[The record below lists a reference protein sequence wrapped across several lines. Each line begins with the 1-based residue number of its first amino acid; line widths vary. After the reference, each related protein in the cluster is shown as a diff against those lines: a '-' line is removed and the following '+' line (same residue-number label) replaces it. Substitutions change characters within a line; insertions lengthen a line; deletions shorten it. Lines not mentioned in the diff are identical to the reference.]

1 MCYMAGSNEQAT
13 PSPASAYP
21 PRGDHGSSSDA
32 VPARVGVRELRQNLS
47 VYLRRIEAGETLEV
61 TEHGHPVARLTPLPP
76 QRMSVLDRLI
86 AEGKAFPA
94 KGGNLADLRPP
105 LDIGPGPTL
114 SEVLQQMRDED
125 DR

>member
-1 MCYMAGSNEQAT
+1 MCYMVPSNERREPAPE
-13 PSPASAYP
+13 PSYP
-21 PRGDHGSSSDA
+21 PRSEHAPDPDA
-32 VPARVGVRELRQNLS
+32 TFARVGVRELRQNLS

-61 TEHGHPVARLTPLPP
+61 TEHGNPVARLTPLPP

-86 AEGKAFPA
+86 AEGKAFPG
-94 KGGNLADLRPP
+94 KGGNVADWQPI
-105 LDIGPGPTL
+105 DIGPGPTL

>member
-1 MCYMAGSNEQAT
+1 MCYMTGSNERAK
-13 PSPASAYP
+13 PSRGPVYL
-21 PRGDHGSSSDA
+21 PRSEHAPDRDEP
-32 VPARVGVRELRQNLS
+32 PARVGVRELRQNLS

-86 AEGKAFPA
+86 AEGRAFPG
-94 KGGNLADLRPP
+94 KGGNLADWEPI
-105 LDIGPGPTL
+105 DIGPGPTL

>member
-1 MCYMAGSNEQAT
+1 MAGSNERAT
-13 PSPASAYP
+13 RAGAAAYP
-21 PRGDHGSSSDA
+21 TRDERGLSSGTML
-32 VPARVGVRELRQNLS
+32 ARVGIRELRQNLS

-61 TEHGHPVARLTPLPP
+61 TEHGRPVARLTPLPP
-76 QRMSVLDRLI
+76 HQMSVLDRMI
-86 AEGKAFPA
+86 AEGRAYPG

>member
-1 MCYMAGSNEQAT
+1 MAGSNARAT
-13 PSPASAYP
+13 FSAAPAYPTRGEHSPSP
-21 PRGDHGSSSDA
+21 DA
-32 VPARVGVRELRQNLS
+32 TPARVGVRELRQNLS

-86 AEGKAFPA
+86 AEGKAFPG

-105 LDIGPGPTL
+105 RDIGPGPTL